1 MAADV
6 VCRSIGD
13 AVGLLLDDQALAA
26 TCTHRGCTAPDLS
39 GWRWQVAAG
48 RRLREDRPVESI
60 LEAIG
65 NTPLVRLSRCAPP
78 NGAELW
84 LKLEYRNPTGSMKD
98 RMALA
103 MIEGAER
110 DGLISPGDTVVEYTG
125 GSTGPALAL
134 VCRAKGY
141 RALIVIAD
149 CFTEERFQLMRAL
162 GAKLD
167 VVPSV
172 EGRPKV
178 TAQDIHNMVARAEE
192 LANEPGRYATDQ
204 FNNPYI
210 IPGHRDGL
218 GREIWEQTE
227 GRVTAFCHGMG
238 TASSLM
244 GVSDALRPHGVFIQ
258 AHEPAGSAA
267 IRGGTPGSFLIQGW
281 TGFVMPHWYPEK
293 VDHVEPIR
301 DDEALE
307 MTRRLASEGGIFAG
321 ISTGANVV
329 GAHRLAERLG
339 PDAVIVTL
347 AVDTGFK
354 YMSVSPYADA

>member
-1 MAADV
+1 M
-6 VCRSIGD
+6 R
-13 AVGLLLDDQALAA
+13 DD
-26 TCTHRGCTAPDLS
+26 HR
-39 GWRWQVAAG
+39 
-48 RRLREDRPVESI
+48 VESI
-60 LEAIG
+60 LAAIG
-65 NTPLVRLSRCAPP
+65 NTTLVRVRHLAPA

-84 LKLEYRNPTGSMKD
+84 LKLEYENPTGSMKD

-110 DGLISPGDTVVEYTG
+110 DGLISEGDTIVEYTG
-125 GSTGPALAL
+125 GSTGPGLAL

-162 GAKLD
+162 GAELD
-167 VVPSV
+167 VIPSV

-178 TAQDIHNMVARAEE
+178 TSRDIDNMVARAAE
-192 LANEPGRYATDQ
+192 LAEQPGHYATDQ

-210 IPGHRDGL
+210 IPHHRDNL
-218 GREIWEQTE
+218 GREIWEQTS
-227 GRVTAFCHGMG
+227 GRVTGFCHGMG

-244 GVSDALRPHGVFIQ
+244 GVSDALKPHGVFIQ
-258 AHEPAGSAA
+258 AHEPASSPA
-267 IRGGTPGSFLIQGW
+267 ISGGARGSFLIQGW
-281 TGFVMPHWYPEK
+281 TGGVMPHWNADR
-293 VDHVEPIR
+293 VDHLQPIG
-301 DDEALE
+301 DEEAVA
-307 MTRRLASEGGIFAG
+307 MTRRLASEEGIFAG

-354 YMSVSPYADA
+354 YMSVAPYADM

>member
-1 MAADV
+1 
-6 VCRSIGD
+6 
-13 AVGLLLDDQALAA
+13 
-26 TCTHRGCTAPDLS
+26 
-39 GWRWQVAAG
+39 
-48 RRLREDRPVESI
+48 VESI

-65 NTPLVRLSRCAPP
+65 NTPLIRLRRCAPE

-84 LKLEYRNPTGSMKD
+84 LKLELRNPSGSMKD

-149 CFTEERFQLMRAL
+149 CFTEERMQLMRAL
-162 GAKLD
+162 GADIDLI
-167 VVPSV
+167 PSL
-172 EGRPKV
+172 EGPPKV
-178 TAQDIHNMVARAEE
+178 TPKDIDNMVTRAAE
-192 LANEPGRYATDQ
+192 LAAKPGHYATDQ

-210 IPGHRDGL
+210 IPHHRDHL
-218 GREIWEQTE
+218 GHEIWEQTE

-238 TASSLM
+238 TASSVM
-244 GVSDALRPHGVFIQ
+244 GVSEALKPNGVFIQ
-258 AHEPAGSAA
+258 AHEPASSAA
-267 IRGGTPGSFLIQGW
+267 ISRGTQGPFLIQGW
-281 TGFVMPHWYPEK
+281 TGMVMPHWDPAR
-293 VDHVEPIR
+293 VDHVEPIE
-301 DDEALE
+301 DDAAVE
-307 MTRRLASEGGIFAG
+307 MTARLAQDEGIFAG

-329 GAHRLAERLG
+329 GAHRLADRLG

-354 YMSVSPYADA
+354 YMSVSPYAL

>member
-1 MAADV
+1 V
-6 VCRSIGD
+6 LLKRRSLNRID
-13 AVGLLLDDQALAA
+13 N
-26 TCTHRGCTAPDLS
+26 
-39 GWRWQVAAG
+39 
-48 RRLREDRPVESI
+48 DRCVDSI

-65 NTPLVRLSRCAPP
+65 DTPLVRLRRCAPT

-134 VCRAKGY
+134 VCAAKGY

-162 GAKLD
+162 GAELD
-167 VVPSV
+167 VIPSV
-172 EGRPKV
+172 KGRPNV
-178 TAQDIHNMVARAEE
+178 TSQDIENMVARAAE
-192 LANEPGRYATDQ
+192 LAVRPGHYATDQ
-204 FNNPYI
+204 FQNPYI
-210 IPGHRDGL
+210 IPHHRDNL
-218 GREIWEQTE
+218 GREIWEQSK

-238 TASSLM
+238 TASSVL
-244 GVSDALRPHGVFIQ
+244 GVSAALKPRGVFIQ
-258 AHEPAGSAA
+258 AHEPASSAA
-267 IRGGTPGSFLIQGW
+267 IGGGERGPFLIQGW
-281 TGFVMPHWYPEK
+281 TGLVMPHWQPDK
-293 VDHVEPIR
+293 VDHLEPI
-301 DDEALE
+301 DDEEAIQ
-307 MTRRLASEGGIFAG
+307 MTRRLAFEEGVFAG

-354 YMSVSPYADA
+354 YLSVSPYADT

>member
-1 MAADV
+1 MPV
-6 VCRSIGD
+6 VDHQGM
-13 AVGLLLDDQALAA
+13 
-26 TCTHRGCTAPDLS
+26 
-39 GWRWQVAAG
+39 
-48 RRLREDRPVESI
+48 ESI

-65 NTPLVRLSRCAPP
+65 NTPLVRLRHCAPP

-84 LKLEYRNPTGSMKD
+84 LKLEYRNPTGSLKD

-110 DGLISPGDTVVEYTG
+110 DGLISEGDTVVEYTG
-125 GSTGPALAL
+125 GSTGPALAF

-141 RALIVIAD
+141 RALIVMAD

-162 GAKLD
+162 GAEID

-178 TAQDIHNMVARAEE
+178 TAQDIENMVARAAE
-192 LANEPGRYATDQ
+192 LAGRPGHYATDQ

-210 IPGHRDGL
+210 VPDHRDRL
-218 GREIWEQTE
+218 GREIWEQSG

-267 IRGGTPGSFLIQGW
+267 ISGGERGSFVIQGW
-281 TGFVMPHWYPEK
+281 TGLVMPHWDAEK
-293 VDHVEPIR
+293 VDHLEAIE
-301 DDEALE
+301 DDAAVE
-307 MTRRLASEGGIFAG
+307 MTLRLSREEGIFAG

-339 PDAVIVTL
+339 PDAVIVSL
-347 AVDTGFK
+347 AVDSGFK
-354 YMSVSPYADA
+354 YMSVSPFA

>member
-1 MAADV
+1 MT
-6 VCRSIGD
+6 
-13 AVGLLLDDQALAA
+13 L
-26 TCTHRGCTAPDLS
+26 
-39 GWRWQVAAG
+39 
-48 RRLREDRPVESI
+48 ESI

-65 NTPLVRLSRCAPP
+65 NTPLVRLRRCAPA

-84 LKLEYRNPTGSMKD
+84 LKLENRNPTGSMKD

-110 DGLISPGDTVVEYTG
+110 DGLIAPGDTIVEYTG

-141 RALIVIAD
+141 RPLIVMAD

-162 GAKLD
+162 GAEIYEI
-167 VVPSV
+167 PSV

-178 TAQDIHNMVARAEE
+178 TAQDIANMVARAAE
-192 LANEPGRYATDQ
+192 LAAQPGHYATDQ

-210 IPGHRDGL
+210 VPDHRERLAG
-218 GREIWEQTE
+218 EIWTDTD
-227 GRVTAFCHGMG
+227 GRITAFCHGMG
-238 TASSLM
+238 TASSLL
-244 GVSDALRPHGVFIQ
+244 GVSEALRPRGVFIQ

-267 IRGGTPGSFLIQGW
+267 ISGGAQGTFLIQGW
-281 TGFVMPHWYPEK
+281 TGIVMPHWSPES
-293 VDHVEPIR
+293 VDAIEAIGDR
-301 DDEALE
+301 EALE
-307 MTRRLASEGGIFAG
+307 MTRRLASDEGIFAG

-354 YMSVSPYADA
+354 YLSVSPYDELT

>member
-1 MAADV
+1 VD
-6 VCRSIGD
+6 
-13 AVGLLLDDQALAA
+13 
-26 TCTHRGCTAPDLS
+26 
-39 GWRWQVAAG
+39 
-48 RRLREDRPVESI
+48 SI

-65 NTPLVRLSRCAPP
+65 NTPMVRLRRCAPQ

-84 LKLEYRNPTGSMKD
+84 LKLELRNPSGSMKD

-149 CFTEERFQLMRAL
+149 CFTEERIQLMSAL
-162 GAKLD
+162 GSDIDLI
-167 VVPSV
+167 PSV
-172 EGRPKV
+172 EGPPKV
-178 TAQDIHNMVARAEE
+178 TPQDIDNMVARAAE
-192 LANEPGRYATDQ
+192 LAARPGHYATDQ

-210 IPGHRDGL
+210 IPHHRDHL
-218 GREIWEQTE
+218 GREIWEQAQ
-227 GRVTAFCHGMG
+227 GRVTAFCQGMG

-244 GVSDALRPHGVFIQ
+244 GVSEALKPHDVFIQ
-258 AHEPAGSAA
+258 AHEPASSAA
-267 IRGGTPGSFLIQGW
+267 ISGGTPGPFLIQGW
-281 TGFVMPHWYPEK
+281 TGTVMPHWDPSR
-293 VDHVEPIR
+293 VDHVEPIE
-301 DDEALE
+301 DGEAVE
-307 MTRRLASEGGIFAG
+307 MTSRLARDEGIFAG

-329 GAHRLAERLG
+329 GAHRLADRLG

-354 YMSVSPYADA
+354 YLSVSPYG

>member
-1 MAADV
+1 M
-6 VCRSIGD
+6 
-13 AVGLLLDDQALAA
+13 
-26 TCTHRGCTAPDLS
+26 
-39 GWRWQVAAG
+39 
-48 RRLREDRPVESI
+48 ESV

-65 NTPLVRLSRCAPP
+65 NTPLIRLRRCAPR

-84 LKLEYRNPTGSMKD
+84 IKLELRNPTGSMKD

-162 GAKLD
+162 GAELD
-167 VVPSV
+167 VIPSV
-172 EGRPKV
+172 EGPPKV
-178 TAQDIHNMVARAEE
+178 TAQDIQNMVARAGE
-192 LANEPGRYATDQ
+192 LAAEPSHYATDQ

-210 IPGHRDGL
+210 IPNHRNRL

-227 GRVTAFCHGMG
+227 GRVTAFCQGMG
-238 TASSLM
+238 TASSVM
-244 GVSDALRPHGVFIQ
+244 GVSEALRPNGVFIQ
-258 AHEPAGSAA
+258 AHEPASAA
-267 IRGGTPGSFLIQGW
+267 AITGGARGPFLIQGW
-281 TGFVMPHWYPEK
+281 TGTVMPHWNADK
-293 VDHVEPIR
+293 VDHVEPIE
-301 DDEALE
+301 DNEAIE
-307 MTRRLASEGGIFAG
+307 MTLRLARDEGIFAG

-329 GAHRLAERLG
+329 GAHRLADRLG

-354 YMSVSPYADA
+354 YLSVSPYA

>member
-1 MAADV
+1 MD
-6 VCRSIGD
+6 
-13 AVGLLLDDQALAA
+13 
-26 TCTHRGCTAPDLS
+26 
-39 GWRWQVAAG
+39 
-48 RRLREDRPVESI
+48 SI

-65 NTPLVRLSRCAPP
+65 DTPLLRLDRCAPV

-84 LKLEYRNPTGSMKD
+84 LKLEYRNPTGSLKD

-103 MIEGAER
+103 MVEGAER

-141 RALIVIAD
+141 RALIVMAD
-149 CFTEERFQLMRAL
+149 CFTEERFQLTRAL
-162 GAKLD
+162 GAEID

-178 TAQDIHNMVARAEE
+178 TAQDIHNMVARAGE
-192 LANEPGRYATDQ
+192 LADRPRHYATDQ

-210 IPGHRDGL
+210 IPGHRDRL
-218 GREIWEQTE
+218 GREIWEETE

-238 TASSLM
+238 TASSVM
-244 GVSDALRPHGVFIQ
+244 GVSDALKPRGVFIQ

-267 IRGGTPGSFLIQGW
+267 ISGGTSGHFLIQGW
-281 TGFVMPHWYPEK
+281 TGLVMPHWYPEK
-293 VDHVEPIR
+293 VDRVEPIG
-301 DDEALE
+301 DDEAIA
-307 MTRRLASEGGIFAG
+307 MTRRLATDDGIFAG
-321 ISTGANVV
+321 ISTGANVA

-354 YMSVSPYADA
+354 YMSVSPFADL